1 MFELVTPKKAAEIL
15 GVDRVTIYR
24 WIKIGL
30 LDAYKIGGVVRIKK
44 DDLRKIIE
52 GKKE

>member
-1 MFELVTPKKAAEIL
+1 MYELITPKEAARIL
-15 GVDRVTIYR
+15 GVNRITVYR

-44 DDLRKIIE
+44 DDLTKIIE
-52 GKKE
+52 GKKK